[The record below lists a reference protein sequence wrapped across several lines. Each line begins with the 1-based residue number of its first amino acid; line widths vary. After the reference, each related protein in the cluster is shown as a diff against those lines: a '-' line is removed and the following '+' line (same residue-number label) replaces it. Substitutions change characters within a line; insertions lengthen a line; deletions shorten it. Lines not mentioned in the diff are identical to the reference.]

1 MATTTVAKLRTQFFS
16 YLFGE
21 SQRGYLCIATADPSK
36 QKTTFTQHFFEW
48 PTQKANM
55 ASFLEQVSKT
65 KNVWFCVNLLEE
77 KKRSKDVCMPTNIVW
92 ADLDLV
98 TPDEC
103 DPKPTA
109 VLKSSPGRY
118 QGFWRLATDL
128 MPPDVCE
135 DYSRKIAYHIGADKS
150 GWDLTQLLRVPYT
163 RNFKYDDGPEV
174 ELLYAAQLRVPQSI
188 FEALPDPEIIKAEQ
202 DNPLDPVGEI
212 PDLTTLPPPEQVMYK
227 FAHKLIPT
235 GFNALYAEEPHE
247 SDDWSARMWRLLC
260 TCFET
265 GMERKE
271 VFAIALTAKCNK
283 FARDGRPASYLWRE
297 VMKAEGLNRRSQ
309 TESGKFKPLIFPELV
324 VPEEIAEEVDKNF
337 ISEYKTWATA
347 ATDAI
352 VEYHE
357 LCCFIMLSVLVSSG
371 VYLDLEHSELAPNL
385 WGLVLGDSTLTRKT
399 TAMNMV
405 KDMILDI
412 DQDLL
417 LANDG
422 SAEGL
427 VSSLSTRPNRVSMFA
442 RDEVTGFFDAINKKD
457 YLAGLPQLLTE
468 LYDVPTVLVRQLRK
482 ETITI
487 NKPYFIFFGGGIKE
501 KVHSLLSEEYIL
513 SGFLPRFLVVCGE
526 TDLTRIRRTGP
537 ATKSGVES
545 KQNLMDRLRHLHATY
560 TQTAESSIGGQL
572 ISLPKRYEAKLSD
585 EAWEV
590 FGSYEDLLTK
600 VASES
605 PNRMLALPTF
615 TRMAFHILKMSV
627 LLAVTENDPN
637 ENNTI
642 AVSDL
647 HVKQA
652 ASYVQ
657 RWGKYSIELIENTG
671 LSFTERSLQKVMGQ
685 VRRSPGLTKSRIMN
699 NIRLGSRE
707 ANDILTTLSDRGMI
721 RVEKDGNGLRIFP
734 VE

>member
-36 QKTTFTQHFFEW
+36 QKTSFNQHFFEW
-48 PTQKANM
+48 PNQKANM

-77 KKRSKDVCMPTNIVW
+77 KRRTKDVCMPTNIVW

-103 DPKPTA
+103 DPRPTA
-109 VLKSSPGRY
+109 AMKSSPGRY

-128 MPPDVCE
+128 LPPDVCE
-135 DYSRKIAYHIGADKS
+135 DYSRKLAYSVGADKS

-174 ELLYAAQLRVPQSI
+174 ELLYAAELRVPQSI
-188 FEALPDPEIIKAEQ
+188 FEALPDPKIIEAEI
-202 DNPLDPVGEI
+202 DNPLDPIGEI
-212 PDLTTLPPPEQVMYK
+212 PDLTSLPSPEQVMYK
-227 FAHKLIPT
+227 FSHKLLST
-235 GFNALYAEEPHE
+235 GFGPLYNEEPHD

-260 TCFET
+260 TCFEQ

-271 VFAIALTAKCNK
+271 VFSIALTAKCNK
-283 FARDGRPASYLWRE
+283 YVRDGRPASYLWRE
-297 VMKAEGLNRRSQ
+297 VMKAEGTNRRSLADD
-309 TESGKFKPLIFPELV
+309 GKLKPLVFPELV
-324 VPEEIAEEVDKNF
+324 VPEEIAEDIDKNF
-337 ISEYKTWATA
+337 ISQYKSWATA
-347 ATDAI
+347 ATDAV

-371 VYLDLEHSELAPNL
+371 VYLDLEHGELAPNL

-405 KDMILDI
+405 KDIILELDP
-412 DQDLL
+412 DLL

-427 VSSLSTRPNRVSMFA
+427 ITSISTRPNKVSLFA

-501 KVHSLLSEEYIL
+501 KVHQLLNEDYIL

-545 KQNLMDRLRHLHATY
+545 KQNIMDRLRHLHALY
-560 TQTAESSIGGQL
+560 TQTAEMNIAGQ
-572 ISLPKRYEAKLSD
+572 STTLPKRYAARLTD
-585 EAWEV
+585 EAWEI
-590 FGSYEDLLTK
+590 FGSYEDELTRI
-600 VASES
+600 AAAS

-615 TRMAFHILKMSV
+615 TRLAFHILKMSV
-627 LLAVTENDPN
+627 LLAVTDNDPD
-637 ENNTI
+637 ENSTI
-642 AVSDL
+642 QIDAT
-647 HVKQA
+647 HVRQA

-657 RWGKYSIELIENTG
+657 RWGRYSIEMIENTG
-671 LSFTERSLQKVMGQ
+671 LSFTERALQKVMNQ
-685 VRRSPGLTKSRIMN
+685 ITRNPGLTKSRIMN
-699 NIRLGSRE
+699 NIRLSSRE
-707 ANDILTTLSDRGMI
+707 ANDILTTLADRGMI
-721 RVEKDGNGLRIFP
+721 RVNKEGNGLRIYP